1 MKLNTFEIYGVL
13 TLAEFWGSSIC
24 LMTGGFNWLFAMLF
38 SAQLSIPHLQIHKLR
53 WSTHNYLRRLLRKMA
68 WINWGSGSATIEC
81 NVYPCTCNGTLYYN
95 GEKSHQFFQV
105 YRISLLP
112 SQFYDHYYSFFGTEF
127 LKIIDKKRCP
137 PNSGI
142 FQVHALLSFLSY
154 VPSIFVIR
162 ERELQNYR
170 WL

>member
-1 MKLNTFEIYGVL
+1 MVL
-13 TLAEFWGSSIC
+13 IGYLLCSS
-24 LMTGGFNWLFAMLF
+24 
-38 SAQLSIPHLQIHKLR
+38 QLSIPHLQIHKLR

-81 NVYPCTCNGTLYYN
+81 NVYPCTCNGTLHYN

-112 SQFYDHYYSFFGTEF
+112 SQFYDHYSFYGTEF

-154 VPSIFVIR
+154 VPSIFVTRDFRAEKIFCR
-162 ERELQNYR
+162 RKCNYKR
-170 WL
+170 PRR

>member
-1 MKLNTFEIYGVL
+1 MVL
-13 TLAEFWGSSIC
+13 IGYLLCSS
-24 LMTGGFNWLFAMLF
+24 
-38 SAQLSIPHLQIHKLR
+38 QLSIPHLQIHKLR

-81 NVYPCTCNGTLYYN
+81 NVYPCTCNGTLHYN

-127 LKIIDKKRCP
+127 LKSKRNVVLQIVAFFRCMLYYHFSLMFLAYSSFVSESCKIIDGYR
-137 PNSGI
+137 PNTTETAGQIFATPGI
-142 FQVHALLSFLSY
+142 FTVEVWH
-154 VPSIFVIR
+154 
-162 ERELQNYR
+162 
-170 WL
+170 